1 MTPLFSGEWI
11 EAIVSAF
18 VLLGALF
25 VLLGAIGLV
34 RLPDTLTRL
43 HAPTKAC
50 TLGIGALLIAS
61 AIYFSHVLDGISLRE
76 AAVLVFLFMSAPVSA
91 QLLAKAALHRRLSS
105 DRNTRVGPSTDTC
118 NKGNDPM

>member
-1 MTPLFSGEWI
+1 MTPLFPGEWI
-11 EAIVSAF
+11 EAIVSAL

-50 TLGIGALLIAS
+50 TLGVGALLVAS
-61 AIYFSHVLDGISLRE
+61 ALYFSRTLEGISLRE
-76 AAVLVFLFMSAPVSA
+76 AAVMVFLFMTAPVSA
-91 QLLAKAALHRRLSS
+91 QLLAKAALHRCLPLEKRPHK
-105 DRNTRVGPSTDTC
+105 TRSTGTC
-118 NKGNDPM
+118 DKGNDPM